1 MKFQSS
7 LKLHGTGITRS
18 VESNNME
25 KMMKKKSLKLK
36 VSLYTTIPWLPFL
49 YETRVA
55 TEVPY
60 IALHLY
66 WKTFL

>member
-1 MKFQSS
+1 
-7 LKLHGTGITRS
+7 
-18 VESNNME
+18 ME
-25 KMMKKKSLKLK
+25 KMMNQTMKKKSLKLK
-36 VSLYTTIPWLPFL
+36 VSLYITIPWLSFL

-60 IALHLY
+60 IDLHVY